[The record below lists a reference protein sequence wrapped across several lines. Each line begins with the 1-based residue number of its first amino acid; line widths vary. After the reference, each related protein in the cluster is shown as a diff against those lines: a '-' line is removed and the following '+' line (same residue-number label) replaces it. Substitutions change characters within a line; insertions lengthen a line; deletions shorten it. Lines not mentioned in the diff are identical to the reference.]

1 MRKKDVVEM
10 NQTSKI
16 EKLYHTCKKAIKIN
30 GYRDEYVSA
39 LIKYACHEF
48 YEDGSRSLALEIT
61 DYAKRVLDEEI
72 LTKTHGTF
80 FDLDR
85 YCMERKTNF
94 ALRDFY
100 YQILL
105 HEGRNRVVD
114 SYLIYLER
122 KRPYAEKFY
131 LPKRKCFMKI
141 NLIQSMQDLVDD
153 KLDLLSVSLPPGTG
167 KASLMTS
174 KVLTPYGFTE
184 MKNIKVGSKVISG
197 SGNVANVIGVF
208 PQGKR
213 DCYTVTF
220 DDGSSTVVSD
230 NHLWEVQTRDDRRS
244 HKKRVVTTLDMTKNL
259 KVEKGKR
266 LNYSINYVPKIDFEE
281 KSFKIAPYLL
291 GCLIADGYCTDNNFG
306 FSNVD
311 EEVVSRVASLLP
323 DGCDMRKKSD
333 CDYAFRGG
341 LDKNNNSILRKQIR
355 SLGLYNKKSEDKF
368 IPRDYLYAS
377 YEQRIDLLNG
387 LMDCDGSVNKNNC
400 EYCTVSEQLA
410 EDVCEL
416 VHSLGGYCSVN
427 KSKAGYRDK
436 NNEYIQ
442 CKDRYRLC
450 IQFSSEQ
457 PNPFYLTRKRE
468 NYNPKRNELKRFV
481 TSIEYY
487 GKEEC
492 QCIYI
497 DDESHL
503 YVTDDYIITHN
514 TTIEKFFLTGIMAWY
529 PDLGSLFFSHS
540 GDITRMFFDG
550 VKDIITNDA
559 EYCWHEIFPS
569 SFVYNT
575 NAKLE
580 QISIN
585 SYMAF
590 PSLQTTSTGS
600 NNAGKVRAQKFLLC
614 DDLIGGI
621 EQAMNKNELD
631 KLWNIYS
638 VDARQRKIPGAKE
651 IHVATRWSV
660 HDVIGRL
667 QRLYDGNKRCRFI
680 AVPDIDP
687 ETHKSNFNYDVNG
700 FDEEFF
706 LDQQKVMDEISYR
719 CLYKNEPIERE
730 GLLYHEED
738 LRRYINLPI
747 REPDAV
753 WSISDTKQKGT
764 DFLVMPVLYQ
774 YGEDYYLEDTICTDS
789 SNYGVQYGR
798 MADMIVNHNVQ
809 NCEIESNAGGDR
821 VAYEVDKKVKEQGG
835 YCNITTKYTTTNKET
850 RIIVNAPWVKN
861 HILFKDKETYSK
873 QSEYGV
879 FMEWLLSYSEKGK
892 NAHDDVPDCLSLFA
906 VWQQGKLQGASVDVI
921 KNPFRM

>member
-1 MRKKDVVEM
+1 MWQKDVVEM

-48 YEDGSRSLALEIT
+48 YEDGSGSLALEIT

-213 DCYTVTF
+213 DCYTVTLE
-220 DDGSSTVVSD
+220 DGSSTIVSD
-230 NHLWEVQTRDDRRS
+230 NHLWQVKTDNKVQIINTMDLLSCYRE
-244 HKKRVVTTLDMTKNL
+244 KVV
-259 KVEKGKR
+259 
-266 LNYSINYVPKIDFEE
+266 KIPIFDFENMQMGDYIKV
-281 KSFKIAPYLL
+281 KS
-291 GCLIADGYCTDNNFG
+291 
-306 FSNVD
+306 V
-311 EEVVSRVASLLP
+311 
-323 DGCDMRKKSD
+323 
-333 CDYAFRGG
+333 
-341 LDKNNNSILRKQIR
+341 
-355 SLGLYNKKSEDKF
+355 
-368 IPRDYLYAS
+368 
-377 YEQRIDLLNG
+377 
-387 LMDCDGSVNKNNC
+387 
-400 EYCTVSEQLA
+400 
-410 EDVCEL
+410 
-416 VHSLGGYCSVN
+416 
-427 KSKAGYRDK
+427 
-436 NNEYIQ
+436 
-442 CKDRYRLC
+442 
-450 IQFSSEQ
+450 
-457 PNPFYLTRKRE
+457 
-468 NYNPKRNELKRFV
+468 
-481 TSIEYY
+481 EYY

-600 NNAGKVRAQKFLLC
+600 NNAGKVRAQKLLLC

-730 GLLYHEED
+730 GLLYHEEE

-774 YGEDYYLEDTICTDS
+774 YGEDYYLEDAICTDS

-821 VAYEVDKKVKEQGG
+821 VAYEIDKIVKEKGG

-879 FMEWLLSYSEKGK
+879 FMDWLLGYSEKGK

>member
-1 MRKKDVVEM
+1 M

-167 KASLMTS
+167 K
-174 KVLTPYGFTE
+174 
-184 MKNIKVGSKVISG
+184 
-197 SGNVANVIGVF
+197 
-208 PQGKR
+208 
-213 DCYTVTF
+213 
-220 DDGSSTVVSD
+220 
-230 NHLWEVQTRDDRRS
+230 
-244 HKKRVVTTLDMTKNL
+244 
-259 KVEKGKR
+259 
-266 LNYSINYVPKIDFEE
+266 
-281 KSFKIAPYLL
+281 
-291 GCLIADGYCTDNNFG
+291 
-306 FSNVD
+306 
-311 EEVVSRVASLLP
+311 
-323 DGCDMRKKSD
+323 
-333 CDYAFRGG
+333 
-341 LDKNNNSILRKQIR
+341 
-355 SLGLYNKKSEDKF
+355 
-368 IPRDYLYAS
+368 
-377 YEQRIDLLNG
+377 
-387 LMDCDGSVNKNNC
+387 
-400 EYCTVSEQLA
+400 
-410 EDVCEL
+410 
-416 VHSLGGYCSVN
+416 
-427 KSKAGYRDK
+427 
-436 NNEYIQ
+436 
-442 CKDRYRLC
+442 
-450 IQFSSEQ
+450 
-457 PNPFYLTRKRE
+457 
-468 NYNPKRNELKRFV
+468 
-481 TSIEYY
+481 
-487 GKEEC
+487 
-492 QCIYI
+492 
-497 DDESHL
+497 
-503 YVTDDYIITHN
+503 

-529 PDLGSLFFSHS
+529 SDLGSLFFSHS

-879 FMEWLLSYSEKGK
+879 FMEWLLGYSEKGK
-892 NAHDDVPDCLSLFA
+892 NVHDDVPDCLSLFA

>member
-167 KASLMTS
+167 K
-174 KVLTPYGFTE
+174 
-184 MKNIKVGSKVISG
+184 
-197 SGNVANVIGVF
+197 
-208 PQGKR
+208 
-213 DCYTVTF
+213 
-220 DDGSSTVVSD
+220 
-230 NHLWEVQTRDDRRS
+230 
-244 HKKRVVTTLDMTKNL
+244 
-259 KVEKGKR
+259 
-266 LNYSINYVPKIDFEE
+266 
-281 KSFKIAPYLL
+281 
-291 GCLIADGYCTDNNFG
+291 
-306 FSNVD
+306 
-311 EEVVSRVASLLP
+311 
-323 DGCDMRKKSD
+323 
-333 CDYAFRGG
+333 
-341 LDKNNNSILRKQIR
+341 
-355 SLGLYNKKSEDKF
+355 
-368 IPRDYLYAS
+368 
-377 YEQRIDLLNG
+377 
-387 LMDCDGSVNKNNC
+387 
-400 EYCTVSEQLA
+400 
-410 EDVCEL
+410 
-416 VHSLGGYCSVN
+416 
-427 KSKAGYRDK
+427 
-436 NNEYIQ
+436 
-442 CKDRYRLC
+442 
-450 IQFSSEQ
+450 
-457 PNPFYLTRKRE
+457 
-468 NYNPKRNELKRFV
+468 
-481 TSIEYY
+481 
-487 GKEEC
+487 
-492 QCIYI
+492 
-497 DDESHL
+497 
-503 YVTDDYIITHN
+503 

-879 FMEWLLSYSEKGK
+879 FMEWLLGYSEKGK
-892 NAHDDVPDCLSLFA
+892 NVHDDVPDCLSLFA

>member
-1 MRKKDVVEM
+1 M

-167 KASLMTS
+167 K
-174 KVLTPYGFTE
+174 
-184 MKNIKVGSKVISG
+184 
-197 SGNVANVIGVF
+197 
-208 PQGKR
+208 
-213 DCYTVTF
+213 
-220 DDGSSTVVSD
+220 
-230 NHLWEVQTRDDRRS
+230 
-244 HKKRVVTTLDMTKNL
+244 
-259 KVEKGKR
+259 
-266 LNYSINYVPKIDFEE
+266 
-281 KSFKIAPYLL
+281 
-291 GCLIADGYCTDNNFG
+291 
-306 FSNVD
+306 
-311 EEVVSRVASLLP
+311 
-323 DGCDMRKKSD
+323 
-333 CDYAFRGG
+333 
-341 LDKNNNSILRKQIR
+341 
-355 SLGLYNKKSEDKF
+355 
-368 IPRDYLYAS
+368 
-377 YEQRIDLLNG
+377 
-387 LMDCDGSVNKNNC
+387 
-400 EYCTVSEQLA
+400 
-410 EDVCEL
+410 
-416 VHSLGGYCSVN
+416 
-427 KSKAGYRDK
+427 
-436 NNEYIQ
+436 
-442 CKDRYRLC
+442 
-450 IQFSSEQ
+450 
-457 PNPFYLTRKRE
+457 
-468 NYNPKRNELKRFV
+468 
-481 TSIEYY
+481 
-487 GKEEC
+487 
-492 QCIYI
+492 
-497 DDESHL
+497 
-503 YVTDDYIITHN
+503 

-730 GLLYHEED
+730 GLLYHEEE

-764 DFLVMPVLYQ
+764 DFLVMPILYQ
-774 YGEDYYLEDTICTDS
+774 YGDDYYLEDTICTDS
-789 SNYGVQYGR
+789 SNYGVQYDR

-821 VAYEVDKKVKEQGG
+821 LAYEVDQKVKEKGG

-879 FMEWLLSYSEKGK
+879 FMEWLLGYSEKGK

>member
-213 DCYTVTF
+213 DCYTVTLE
-220 DDGSSTVVSD
+220 DGSSTVVSD
-230 NHLWEVQTRDDRRS
+230 NHLWQVETDDKIKIVDTMNLLSCYRE
-244 HKKRVVTTLDMTKNL
+244 KVV
-259 KVEKGKR
+259 
-266 LNYSINYVPKIDFEE
+266 KIPIFDFEDMQMGDYIKV
-281 KSFKIAPYLL
+281 KS
-291 GCLIADGYCTDNNFG
+291 
-306 FSNVD
+306 V
-311 EEVVSRVASLLP
+311 
-323 DGCDMRKKSD
+323 
-333 CDYAFRGG
+333 
-341 LDKNNNSILRKQIR
+341 
-355 SLGLYNKKSEDKF
+355 
-368 IPRDYLYAS
+368 
-377 YEQRIDLLNG
+377 
-387 LMDCDGSVNKNNC
+387 
-400 EYCTVSEQLA
+400 
-410 EDVCEL
+410 
-416 VHSLGGYCSVN
+416 
-427 KSKAGYRDK
+427 
-436 NNEYIQ
+436 
-442 CKDRYRLC
+442 
-450 IQFSSEQ
+450 
-457 PNPFYLTRKRE
+457 
-468 NYNPKRNELKRFV
+468 
-481 TSIEYY
+481 EYY

-879 FMEWLLSYSEKGK
+879 FMEWLLGYSEKGK

>member
-1 MRKKDVVEM
+1 M

-100 YQILL
+100 YQVLL

-213 DCYTVTF
+213 DCYTVTLE
-220 DDGSSTVVSD
+220 DGSSTVVSD
-230 NHLWEVQTRDDRRS
+230 NHLWQVEIDNKIKIVDTMDLLSCYRE
-244 HKKRVVTTLDMTKNL
+244 KVV
-259 KVEKGKR
+259 
-266 LNYSINYVPKIDFEE
+266 KIPIFDFENMQMGDYIKI
-281 KSFKIAPYLL
+281 KS
-291 GCLIADGYCTDNNFG
+291 
-306 FSNVD
+306 V
-311 EEVVSRVASLLP
+311 
-323 DGCDMRKKSD
+323 
-333 CDYAFRGG
+333 
-341 LDKNNNSILRKQIR
+341 
-355 SLGLYNKKSEDKF
+355 
-368 IPRDYLYAS
+368 
-377 YEQRIDLLNG
+377 
-387 LMDCDGSVNKNNC
+387 
-400 EYCTVSEQLA
+400 
-410 EDVCEL
+410 
-416 VHSLGGYCSVN
+416 
-427 KSKAGYRDK
+427 
-436 NNEYIQ
+436 
-442 CKDRYRLC
+442 
-450 IQFSSEQ
+450 
-457 PNPFYLTRKRE
+457 
-468 NYNPKRNELKRFV
+468 
-481 TSIEYY
+481 EYY

-730 GLLYHEED
+730 GLLYHEEE

-821 VAYEVDKKVKEQGG
+821 VAYEIDKIVKEKGG

-879 FMEWLLSYSEKGK
+879 FMEWLLGYSEKGK

>member
-167 KASLMTS
+167 K
-174 KVLTPYGFTE
+174 
-184 MKNIKVGSKVISG
+184 
-197 SGNVANVIGVF
+197 
-208 PQGKR
+208 
-213 DCYTVTF
+213 
-220 DDGSSTVVSD
+220 
-230 NHLWEVQTRDDRRS
+230 
-244 HKKRVVTTLDMTKNL
+244 
-259 KVEKGKR
+259 
-266 LNYSINYVPKIDFEE
+266 
-281 KSFKIAPYLL
+281 
-291 GCLIADGYCTDNNFG
+291 
-306 FSNVD
+306 
-311 EEVVSRVASLLP
+311 
-323 DGCDMRKKSD
+323 
-333 CDYAFRGG
+333 
-341 LDKNNNSILRKQIR
+341 
-355 SLGLYNKKSEDKF
+355 
-368 IPRDYLYAS
+368 
-377 YEQRIDLLNG
+377 
-387 LMDCDGSVNKNNC
+387 
-400 EYCTVSEQLA
+400 
-410 EDVCEL
+410 
-416 VHSLGGYCSVN
+416 
-427 KSKAGYRDK
+427 
-436 NNEYIQ
+436 
-442 CKDRYRLC
+442 
-450 IQFSSEQ
+450 
-457 PNPFYLTRKRE
+457 
-468 NYNPKRNELKRFV
+468 
-481 TSIEYY
+481 
-487 GKEEC
+487 
-492 QCIYI
+492 
-497 DDESHL
+497 
-503 YVTDDYIITHN
+503 

-529 PDLGSLFFSHS
+529 SDLGSLFFSHS

-879 FMEWLLSYSEKGK
+879 FMEWLLGYSEKGK
-892 NAHDDVPDCLSLFA
+892 NVHDDVPDCLSLFA

>member
-1 MRKKDVVEM
+1 MWQKDVVEM

-197 SGNVANVIGVF
+197 SGNIANVTGVF

-213 DCYTVTF
+213 DCYTVTLE
-220 DDGSSTVVSD
+220 DGSSTVVSD
-230 NHLWEVQTRDDRRS
+230 NHLWQVETDNKTKIVDTMNLLSCYRE
-244 HKKRVVTTLDMTKNL
+244 KVV
-259 KVEKGKR
+259 
-266 LNYSINYVPKIDFEE
+266 KIPIFDFENMQMGDYIKV
-281 KSFKIAPYLL
+281 KS
-291 GCLIADGYCTDNNFG
+291 
-306 FSNVD
+306 V
-311 EEVVSRVASLLP
+311 
-323 DGCDMRKKSD
+323 
-333 CDYAFRGG
+333 
-341 LDKNNNSILRKQIR
+341 
-355 SLGLYNKKSEDKF
+355 
-368 IPRDYLYAS
+368 
-377 YEQRIDLLNG
+377 
-387 LMDCDGSVNKNNC
+387 
-400 EYCTVSEQLA
+400 
-410 EDVCEL
+410 
-416 VHSLGGYCSVN
+416 
-427 KSKAGYRDK
+427 
-436 NNEYIQ
+436 
-442 CKDRYRLC
+442 
-450 IQFSSEQ
+450 
-457 PNPFYLTRKRE
+457 
-468 NYNPKRNELKRFV
+468 
-481 TSIEYY
+481 EYY

-600 NNAGKVRAQKFLLC
+600 NNAGKVRAQKILLC

-730 GLLYHEED
+730 GLLYHEEE

-774 YGEDYYLEDTICTDS
+774 YGEDYYLEDAICTDS

-821 VAYEVDKKVKEQGG
+821 VAYEIDKIVKEKGG

-879 FMEWLLSYSEKGK
+879 FMEWLLGYSEKGK

>member
-1 MRKKDVVEM
+1 MSKMWQKDVVEM
-10 NQTSKI
+10 NQTNKI

-105 HEGRNRVVD
+105 HEGRNRIVD

-197 SGNVANVIGVF
+197 SGNIANVIGVF

-213 DCYTVTF
+213 DCYTVTLE
-220 DDGSSTVVSD
+220 DGSSTVVSD
-230 NHLWEVQTRDDRRS
+230 NHLWQVKADNKVQIIDTMNLLACYREKAVKIPIFDYE
-244 HKKRVVTTLDMTKNL
+244 DMQMGDYV
-259 KVEKGKR
+259 KVE
-266 LNYSINYVPKIDFEE
+266 
-281 KSFKIAPYLL
+281 
-291 GCLIADGYCTDNNFG
+291 
-306 FSNVD
+306 
-311 EEVVSRVASLLP
+311 
-323 DGCDMRKKSD
+323 
-333 CDYAFRGG
+333 
-341 LDKNNNSILRKQIR
+341 
-355 SLGLYNKKSEDKF
+355 
-368 IPRDYLYAS
+368 
-377 YEQRIDLLNG
+377 
-387 LMDCDGSVNKNNC
+387 SV
-400 EYCTVSEQLA
+400 
-410 EDVCEL
+410 
-416 VHSLGGYCSVN
+416 
-427 KSKAGYRDK
+427 
-436 NNEYIQ
+436 
-442 CKDRYRLC
+442 
-450 IQFSSEQ
+450 
-457 PNPFYLTRKRE
+457 
-468 NYNPKRNELKRFV
+468 
-481 TSIEYY
+481 EYY

-730 GLLYHEED
+730 GLLYHEEE

-774 YGEDYYLEDTICTDS
+774 YGEDYYLEDAICTDS

-821 VAYEVDKKVKEQGG
+821 VAYEIDKIVKEKGG

-879 FMEWLLSYSEKGK
+879 FMEWLLGYSEKGK

>member
-1 MRKKDVVEM
+1 MWQKDVVEM

-48 YEDGSRSLALEIT
+48 YEDGSGSLALEIT

-213 DCYTVTF
+213 DCYTVTLE
-220 DDGSSTVVSD
+220 DGSSTIVSD
-230 NHLWEVQTRDDRRS
+230 NHLWQVKTDNKVQIINTMDLLSCYRE
-244 HKKRVVTTLDMTKNL
+244 KVV
-259 KVEKGKR
+259 
-266 LNYSINYVPKIDFEE
+266 KIPIFDFENMQMGDYIKV
-281 KSFKIAPYLL
+281 KS
-291 GCLIADGYCTDNNFG
+291 
-306 FSNVD
+306 V
-311 EEVVSRVASLLP
+311 
-323 DGCDMRKKSD
+323 
-333 CDYAFRGG
+333 
-341 LDKNNNSILRKQIR
+341 
-355 SLGLYNKKSEDKF
+355 
-368 IPRDYLYAS
+368 
-377 YEQRIDLLNG
+377 
-387 LMDCDGSVNKNNC
+387 
-400 EYCTVSEQLA
+400 
-410 EDVCEL
+410 
-416 VHSLGGYCSVN
+416 
-427 KSKAGYRDK
+427 
-436 NNEYIQ
+436 
-442 CKDRYRLC
+442 
-450 IQFSSEQ
+450 
-457 PNPFYLTRKRE
+457 
-468 NYNPKRNELKRFV
+468 
-481 TSIEYY
+481 EYY

-600 NNAGKVRAQKFLLC
+600 NNAGKVRAQKLLLC

-730 GLLYHEED
+730 GLLYHEEE

-879 FMEWLLSYSEKGK
+879 FMDWLLGYSEKGK

>member
-1 MRKKDVVEM
+1 M

-213 DCYTVTF
+213 DCYTVTLE
-220 DDGSSTVVSD
+220 DGSSTVVSD
-230 NHLWEVQTRDDRRS
+230 NHLWQVETDDKTKIVDTMNLISCYRE
-244 HKKRVVTTLDMTKNL
+244 KVV
-259 KVEKGKR
+259 
-266 LNYSINYVPKIDFEE
+266 KIPIFDFEDMQMGDYIKV
-281 KSFKIAPYLL
+281 KS
-291 GCLIADGYCTDNNFG
+291 
-306 FSNVD
+306 V
-311 EEVVSRVASLLP
+311 
-323 DGCDMRKKSD
+323 
-333 CDYAFRGG
+333 
-341 LDKNNNSILRKQIR
+341 
-355 SLGLYNKKSEDKF
+355 
-368 IPRDYLYAS
+368 
-377 YEQRIDLLNG
+377 
-387 LMDCDGSVNKNNC
+387 
-400 EYCTVSEQLA
+400 
-410 EDVCEL
+410 
-416 VHSLGGYCSVN
+416 
-427 KSKAGYRDK
+427 
-436 NNEYIQ
+436 
-442 CKDRYRLC
+442 
-450 IQFSSEQ
+450 
-457 PNPFYLTRKRE
+457 
-468 NYNPKRNELKRFV
+468 
-481 TSIEYY
+481 EYY

-879 FMEWLLSYSEKGK
+879 FMEWLLGYSEKGK

>member
-1 MRKKDVVEM
+1 MWQKDVVEM
-10 NQTSKI
+10 NQTNKI

-105 HEGRNRVVD
+105 HEGRNRIVD

-197 SGNVANVIGVF
+197 SGNIANVIGVF

-213 DCYTVTF
+213 DCYTVTLE
-220 DDGSSTVVSD
+220 DGSSTVVSD
-230 NHLWEVQTRDDRRS
+230 NHLWQVKADNKVQIIDTMNLLACYREKAVKIPIFDYE
-244 HKKRVVTTLDMTKNL
+244 DMQMGDYV
-259 KVEKGKR
+259 KVE
-266 LNYSINYVPKIDFEE
+266 
-281 KSFKIAPYLL
+281 
-291 GCLIADGYCTDNNFG
+291 
-306 FSNVD
+306 
-311 EEVVSRVASLLP
+311 
-323 DGCDMRKKSD
+323 
-333 CDYAFRGG
+333 
-341 LDKNNNSILRKQIR
+341 
-355 SLGLYNKKSEDKF
+355 
-368 IPRDYLYAS
+368 
-377 YEQRIDLLNG
+377 
-387 LMDCDGSVNKNNC
+387 SV
-400 EYCTVSEQLA
+400 
-410 EDVCEL
+410 
-416 VHSLGGYCSVN
+416 
-427 KSKAGYRDK
+427 
-436 NNEYIQ
+436 
-442 CKDRYRLC
+442 
-450 IQFSSEQ
+450 
-457 PNPFYLTRKRE
+457 
-468 NYNPKRNELKRFV
+468 
-481 TSIEYY
+481 EYY

-730 GLLYHEED
+730 GLLYHEEE

-774 YGEDYYLEDTICTDS
+774 YGEDYYLEDAICTDS

-821 VAYEVDKKVKEQGG
+821 VAYEIDKIVKEKGG

-879 FMEWLLSYSEKGK
+879 FMEWLLGYSEKGK

>member
-1 MRKKDVVEM
+1 MWQKDVVEM

-167 KASLMTS
+167 K
-174 KVLTPYGFTE
+174 
-184 MKNIKVGSKVISG
+184 
-197 SGNVANVIGVF
+197 
-208 PQGKR
+208 
-213 DCYTVTF
+213 
-220 DDGSSTVVSD
+220 
-230 NHLWEVQTRDDRRS
+230 
-244 HKKRVVTTLDMTKNL
+244 
-259 KVEKGKR
+259 
-266 LNYSINYVPKIDFEE
+266 
-281 KSFKIAPYLL
+281 
-291 GCLIADGYCTDNNFG
+291 
-306 FSNVD
+306 
-311 EEVVSRVASLLP
+311 
-323 DGCDMRKKSD
+323 
-333 CDYAFRGG
+333 
-341 LDKNNNSILRKQIR
+341 
-355 SLGLYNKKSEDKF
+355 
-368 IPRDYLYAS
+368 
-377 YEQRIDLLNG
+377 
-387 LMDCDGSVNKNNC
+387 
-400 EYCTVSEQLA
+400 
-410 EDVCEL
+410 
-416 VHSLGGYCSVN
+416 
-427 KSKAGYRDK
+427 
-436 NNEYIQ
+436 
-442 CKDRYRLC
+442 
-450 IQFSSEQ
+450 
-457 PNPFYLTRKRE
+457 
-468 NYNPKRNELKRFV
+468 
-481 TSIEYY
+481 
-487 GKEEC
+487 
-492 QCIYI
+492 
-497 DDESHL
+497 
-503 YVTDDYIITHN
+503 

-730 GLLYHEED
+730 GLLYHEEE

-764 DFLVMPVLYQ
+764 DFLVMPILYQ
-774 YGEDYYLEDTICTDS
+774 YGDDYYLEDTICTDS
-789 SNYGVQYGR
+789 SNYGVQYDR

-821 VAYEVDKKVKEQGG
+821 LAYEVDQKVKEKGG

-879 FMEWLLSYSEKGK
+879 FMEWLLGYSEKGK